1 MAAKRAQAALVAP
14 VASLTAEL
22 CALLTDVSLSLRIV
36 VLLPPAAL
44 KIHSEALQ
52 LLGNVHC
59 LPLQTSRDVIVQ
71 ALRRPATRPM
81 SGLITERVSRGPGG
95 RLTLRQQEVL
105 DCLARGYSNAEIA
118 AQLAIT
124 EDTVK
129 AHLGA
134 IYRKLK
140 VKSRA
145 EAITAYLETS

>member
-1 MAAKRAQAALVAP
+1 
-14 VASLTAEL
+14 
-22 CALLTDVSLSLRIV
+22 
-36 VLLPPAAL
+36 
-44 KIHSEALQ
+44 
-52 LLGNVHC
+52 
-59 LPLQTSRDVIVQ
+59 
-71 ALRRPATRPM
+71 M